1 MRGSLLSPESM
12 WARSK
17 WLGSLTT
24 SLTVIMLKSL
34 PTLRKI
40 VLEAYRHH
48 AWLGQTMIFWPR
60 NNNCSLWS
68 FFFGRTLPGWVN
80 NSSIIWFRLWDDGG
94 LVMKNSQIFLF
105 FTWPPKHW
113 TWILYLQNRTGSREG
128 RRMWLFFILLLG
140 ELKMHTVQKQ
150 RFSRCCSISST
161 YPP

>member
-1 MRGSLLSPESM
+1 
-12 WARSK
+12 
-17 WLGSLTT
+17 
-24 SLTVIMLKSL
+24 MLKNL

-40 VLEAYRHH
+40 VLETSRHH
-48 AWLGQTMIFWPR
+48 AWLANWARRWFSDQGGDCWYKEMIIAPFGH
-60 NNNCSLWS
+60 
-68 FFFGRTLPGWVN
+68 FFLAEHSLPGWVN

-128 RRMWLFFILLLG
+128 RRMWLFYILLMG
-140 ELKMHTVQKQ
+140 ELKMYAVQKQ

-161 YPP
+161 FPP